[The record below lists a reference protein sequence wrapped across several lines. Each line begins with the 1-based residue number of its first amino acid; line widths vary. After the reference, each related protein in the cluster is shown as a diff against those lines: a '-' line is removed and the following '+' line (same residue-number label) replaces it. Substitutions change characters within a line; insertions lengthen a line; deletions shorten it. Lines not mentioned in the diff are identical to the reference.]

1 MQSSVS
7 LFLNTTRTL
16 PIIFRYYSMHL
27 LSFFKASPDRV
38 ILVPLG
44 ETAFDD
50 VMVPNDVTGV
60 GELVVCSGATL
71 SGNFVVVAIK
81 LSELNFWVS
90 LSFAGIKCLRF
101 LITTFLFLFKT
112 LHDCGQLLWFTT
124 MLFLSQRFCL
134 LVQILMVFSCR
145 LFGK

>member
-1 MQSSVS
+1 M
-7 LFLNTTRTL
+7 
-16 PIIFRYYSMHL
+16 YL
-27 LSFFKASPDRV
+27 LSFFKTSPGRV

-44 ETAFDD
+44 ETGFDES
-50 VMVPNDVTGV
+50 MLANDVTGF

-71 SGNFVVVAIK
+71 SGNFVGVAIK

-90 LSFAGIKCLRF
+90 LSFVGIKCLRF
-101 LITTFLFLFKT
+101 LITTFLFSLKT
-112 LHDCGQLLWFTT
+112 LHDCGRLLWFTT

>member
-1 MQSSVS
+1 M
-7 LFLNTTRTL
+7 
-16 PIIFRYYSMHL
+16 YL
-27 LSFFKASPDRV
+27 LSFFKTSLDRV

-44 ETAFDD
+44 EKSFDES
-50 VMVPNDVTGV
+50 MLANDVTGF

-71 SGNFVVVAIK
+71 SGNFVGVAIK

-90 LSFAGIKCLRF
+90 LSFVGIKCLRF
-101 LITTFLFLFKT
+101 IITTFLFLLKT
-112 LHDCGQLLWFTT
+112 LHDCGRLLWFTT

>member
-1 MQSSVS
+1 M
-7 LFLNTTRTL
+7 
-16 PIIFRYYSMHL
+16 YL
-27 LSFFKASPDRV
+27 LSFFKTSPNRV

-44 ETAFDD
+44 ETGFDKS
-50 VMVPNDVTGV
+50 MVANDVTGF
-60 GELVVCSGATL
+60 GELVVCSGETL
-71 SGNFVVVAIK
+71 SGNYVVVTIK

-90 LSFAGIKCLRF
+90 LSFVGIKCLRF
-101 LITTFLFLFKT
+101 IITTFLFSLKT
-112 LHDCGQLLWFTT
+112 LHDCGRLLWFTT

>member
-1 MQSSVS
+1 M
-7 LFLNTTRTL
+7 
-16 PIIFRYYSMHL
+16 YL
-27 LSFFKASPDRV
+27 LSFFKTSPNRV

-44 ETAFDD
+44 ETGFNES
-50 VMVPNDVTGV
+50 MVANDVTGF
-60 GELVVCSGATL
+60 GELVVCSGETL
-71 SGNFVVVAIK
+71 SGNFVVVTIK

-90 LSFAGIKCLRF
+90 LSFVGIKCLRF
-101 LITTFLFLFKT
+101 LITTFLFLLKT
-112 LHDCGQLLWFTT
+112 LHDCGRLLWFTT

>member
-1 MQSSVS
+1 M
-7 LFLNTTRTL
+7 
-16 PIIFRYYSMHL
+16 YL
-27 LSFFKASPDRV
+27 LSFFKTSLDRV

-44 ETAFDD
+44 EKGFDES
-50 VMVPNDVTGV
+50 MLANDVTGF

-71 SGNFVVVAIK
+71 SGNFVGVAIQ

-90 LSFAGIKCLRF
+90 LSIVGIKCLRF
-101 LITTFLFLFKT
+101 LIRTFPFSFKT
-112 LHDCGQLLWFTT
+112 LHDCRRLLWFTT
-124 MLFLSQRFCL
+124 MLFLSERFCL

>member
-1 MQSSVS
+1 M
-7 LFLNTTRTL
+7 
-16 PIIFRYYSMHL
+16 YL
-27 LSFFKASPDRV
+27 LSFFKTSPDRV

-44 ETAFDD
+44 ETGFDES
-50 VMVPNDVTGV
+50 MLANDVTGF

-71 SGNFVVVAIK
+71 SGNFVGVAIK

-90 LSFAGIKCLRF
+90 LSFVGIKCLRF
-101 LITTFLFLFKT
+101 IITTFLFSLKT
-112 LHDCGQLLWFTT
+112 LHDCGRLLWFTT
-124 MLFLSQRFCL
+124 MLFLPQRFCL

>member
-1 MQSSVS
+1 M
-7 LFLNTTRTL
+7 
-16 PIIFRYYSMHL
+16 YL
-27 LSFFKASPDRV
+27 LSFFKTSPNRV
-38 ILVPLG
+38 ILVLLG
-44 ETAFDD
+44 ETGFNES
-50 VMVPNDVTGV
+50 MVANDVTGF
-60 GELVVCSGATL
+60 GELVVCSGTTL

-90 LSFAGIKCLRF
+90 LSFVGIKCLRF
-101 LITTFLFLFKT
+101 LITTFLFSLKT
-112 LHDCGQLLWFTT
+112 LHDCGRLLWFTT

>member
-1 MQSSVS
+1 M
-7 LFLNTTRTL
+7 
-16 PIIFRYYSMHL
+16 YL
-27 LSFFKASPDRV
+27 LSFFKTSPNRV

-44 ETAFDD
+44 ETGFNES
-50 VMVPNDVTGV
+50 MVANDVTGF
-60 GELVVCSGATL
+60 GELVVCSGTTL

-90 LSFAGIKCLRF
+90 LSFVGIKCLRF
-101 LITTFLFLFKT
+101 LITTFLFSLKT
-112 LHDCGQLLWFTT
+112 LHDCGRLLWFTT

>member
-1 MQSSVS
+1 M
-7 LFLNTTRTL
+7 
-16 PIIFRYYSMHL
+16 YL
-27 LSFFKASPDRV
+27 LRFFKTSPNRV

-44 ETAFDD
+44 ETGFDES
-50 VMVPNDVTGV
+50 MVANDVTGF
-60 GELVVCSGATL
+60 GELVVCSGETL
-71 SGNFVVVAIK
+71 SGNFVVVTIK

-90 LSFAGIKCLRF
+90 LSFVGIKCLRF
-101 LITTFLFLFKT
+101 LITTFLFSLKT
-112 LHDCGQLLWFTT
+112 LHDCGRLLWFTT

>member
-1 MQSSVS
+1 M
-7 LFLNTTRTL
+7 
-16 PIIFRYYSMHL
+16 YL
-27 LSFFKASPDRV
+27 LSFFKTSPNRV

-44 ETAFDD
+44 ETGFDES
-50 VMVPNDVTGV
+50 MVANDVTGF
-60 GELVVCSGATL
+60 GELVVCSGETL
-71 SGNFVVVAIK
+71 SGNFVVVTIK

-90 LSFAGIKCLRF
+90 LSFVGIKCLGF
-101 LITTFLFLFKT
+101 LITTFLFSLKT
-112 LHDCGQLLWFTT
+112 LHDCGRLLWFTT